1 MYYSSF
7 SSTVL
12 DGWNPYQIR
21 MMKYGGN
28 GAAASALRVPIG
40 SSGGD
45 NNAVEKYSN
54 KYAEEY
60 KLRLN
65 RRVRLD
71 VERYIKKLIVAVY

>member
-1 MYYSSF
+1 
-7 SSTVL
+7 
-12 DGWNPYQIR
+12 

-28 GAAASALRVPIG
+28 AGAAAALRVPIG

-54 KYAEEY
+54 RFAVEY
-60 KLRLN
+60 KEKLN

-71 VERYIKKLIVAVY
+71 VERYF

>member
-1 MYYSSF
+1 
-7 SSTVL
+7 
-12 DGWNPYQIR
+12 

-28 GAAASALRVPIG
+28 SAAASALRVPIG

-54 KYAEEY
+54 RLANEY
-60 KLRLN
+60 KERLN

-71 VERYIKKLIVAVY
+71 VER

>member
-1 MYYSSF
+1 MKIAIISIFY

-28 GAAASALRVPIG
+28 SSAATALRVPIG

-54 KYAEEY
+54 KLAVDY
-60 KLRLN
+60 KSKLN
-65 RRVRLD
+65 RRVKLD
-71 VERYIKKLIVAVY
+71 IER

>member
-1 MYYSSF
+1 MYLSLPTQLSF

-28 GAAASALRVPIG
+28 SSASSSLRVPIG
-40 SSGGD
+40 SNGGD

-54 KYAEEY
+54 RLAVEY
-60 KLRLN
+60 KEKLN

-71 VERYIKKLIVAVY
+71 IER